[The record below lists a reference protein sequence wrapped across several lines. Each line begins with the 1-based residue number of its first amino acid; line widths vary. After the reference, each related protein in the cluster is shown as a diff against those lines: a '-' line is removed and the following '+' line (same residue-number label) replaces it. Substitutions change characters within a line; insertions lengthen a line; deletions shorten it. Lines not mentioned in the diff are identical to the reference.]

1 MSNAFFH
8 WYGNLKKNDNVSL
21 PGYTWYFTKKM
32 YSFSFVRNEKCIARD
47 FLFFYVNASHFIYY
61 DIPILNKWWR
71 ATCQFGAVLW
81 LRFHK
86 ENHAGFGHFARN
98 TGIEKGRMTDG
109 RHVNSR
115 WCAWQGPTLSSQK
128 ENGWITVTWSFL
140 ERTKCRPAPPDC
152 GVEFTG
158 CRLVSPAECSPP
170 QVLCAEQPT
179 HENLLRE
186 ARDSGAL
193 AVADRDA
200 RTTPRGRATCCA
212 DTENRIRKA
221 PRSRNAQARSRNLR
235 HREQRLT
242 C

>member
-8 WYGNLKKNDNVSL
+8 SSYGNLKKNDNVSL

-158 CRLVSPAECSPP
+158 CRLVGITCW
-170 QVLCAEQPT
+170 VLTSSGP
-179 HENLLRE
+179 LR
-186 ARDSGAL
+186 
-193 AVADRDA
+193 
-200 RTTPRGRATCCA
+200 RATYP
-212 DTENRIRKA
+212 RKFIA
-221 PRSRNAQARSRNLR
+221 WSQGLRRSRRRRSRRPNNPAG
-235 HREQRLT
+235 
-242 C
+242 